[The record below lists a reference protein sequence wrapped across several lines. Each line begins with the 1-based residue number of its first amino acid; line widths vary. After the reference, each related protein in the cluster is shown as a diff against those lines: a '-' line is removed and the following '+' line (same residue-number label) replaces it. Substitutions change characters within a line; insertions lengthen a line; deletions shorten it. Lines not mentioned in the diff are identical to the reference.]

1 MSPEDVP
8 ANTDSPG
15 PARSA
20 ERTGAG
26 ARAARVDTWQGIKKS
41 LAFALAA
48 DDYETAW
55 LDRLAKAANRIR
67 ELTAQDP
74 DVALYMMLQTATS
87 DADNYSASHSM
98 FCAVVADLCAAYFEW
113 PEAEAAAVQN
123 AALTMNVGM
132 LLMQNS
138 MAQQIESLSPAQK
151 LRVEDHPAKS
161 VELLKSAGVDDPL
174 WLEAVRRHHRPV
186 DEGESADPL
195 APAQRLAQLLQRIDV
210 FTAKLSRRKTR
221 PGSSATVAA
230 RDACLDPSGLPD
242 ATGATMLRVLGLYPP
257 GSFVRLASGEVAVV
271 IRRGDKAHTPVVAS
285 VRRGDGGTI
294 NPPTVRDTSNLIH
307 AVRRSLSADEVKI
320 RLDHERV
327 VGARG

>member
-1 MSPEDVP
+1 MSQEDVP
-8 ANTDSPG
+8 ASIVSPG
-15 PARSA
+15 PTGSA
-20 ERTGAG
+20 ERASAVLRAG
-26 ARAARVDTWQGIKKS
+26 RVDSWQAVKKS

-48 DDYETAW
+48 DDYQTAW
-55 LDRLAKAANRIR
+55 LDRLSKSADRVR
-67 ELTAQDP
+67 ELTAQDA
-74 DVALYMMLQTATS
+74 DVALYMMLQTATN
-87 DADNYSASHSM
+87 DADNYSASHAM

-113 PEAEAAAVQN
+113 PEAEAVAVQN

-138 MAQQIESLSPAQK
+138 MAQQTESLSPAQK

-195 APAQRLAQLLQRIDV
+195 TPPQRLAQLLQRIDV
-210 FTAKLSRRKTR
+210 FTAKLSKRKTR

-230 RDACLDPSGLPD
+230 RDACLDASGLPD

-257 GSFVRLASGEVAVV
+257 GSFVRLASGEIGVV
-271 IRRGDKAHTPVVAS
+271 IRRGDKAHTPVVACVS
-285 VRRGDGGTI
+285 RGDGGTI
-294 NPPTVRDTSNLIH
+294 NPPRVRDTGNLLH
-307 AVRRSLSADEVKI
+307 AVQRSLSADEVKI